1 MIRIV
6 LADDQLLFRTGLA
19 RLLQDVPNVA
29 IVGEAESG
37 DDALYLARD
46 LKPDIVLMEL
56 SLSGM
61 GGLEAT
67 QRIARLEPAPRVV
80 ALTNCVDAP
89 YPAQMLKAG
98 AYGYLSKR
106 VEQQELLLAIRRV
119 FSGRRYVCNDIAQD
133 LASYAYDGHSDS
145 PFDALS
151 NREMQIMMMVINCQK
166 VSEISLHLHLSPKT
180 VNSYRYRIFD
190 KLKISSDVELTLL
203 AVRHG
208 MIQTSLSR
216 PLRAQPHEEPHQG
229 EIEQGRRELNTA

>member
-1 MIRIV
+1 MKMIRIV
-6 LADDQLLFRTGLA
+6 LADEQQLFRTGLV
-19 RLLQDVPNVA
+19 QIFKDVANVS
-29 IVGEAESG
+29 VVAETASG
-37 DDALYLARD
+37 DDTVMAAKS

-56 SLSGM
+56 ALSGM

-67 QRIARLEPAPRVV
+67 QRITRMDYPPRVI

-98 AYGYLSKR
+98 AHGYLSKS
-106 VEQQELLLAIRRV
+106 VDQAELMLAIRRV
-119 FSGRRYVCNDIAQD
+119 FSGRRYICNDIAQD
-133 LASYAYDGHSDS
+133 LASYAYDDHSDS

-151 NREMQIMMMVINCQK
+151 QREMQIMMMVVNCQK
-166 VSEISLHLHLSPKT
+166 VSEISTHLHLSPKT

-208 MIQTSLSR
+208 MIMNNLQR
-216 PLRAQPHEEPHQG
+216 PVSAPRKEAELVAAEESVLFQS
-229 EIEQGRRELNTA
+229 A

>member
-6 LADDQLLFRTGLA
+6 LADDQLLFRTGLG
-19 RLLQDVPNVA
+19 RLLKDVSNVS
-29 IVGEAESG
+29 IVGEANSG
-37 DDALYLARD
+37 EEALHLARE
-46 LKPDIVLMEL
+46 LKPDIVLIEL
-56 SLSGM
+56 SLGGM

-67 QRIARLEPAPRVV
+67 QRMSRLEPAPKIV

-98 AYGYLSKR
+98 AHGYLSKH
-106 VEQQELLLAIRRV
+106 VDHQELLLAIRRI
-119 FSGRRYVCNDIAQD
+119 FSGRRYVCNEIAQD
-133 LASYAYDGHSDS
+133 LASYAYDNHSDS

-151 NREMQIMMMVINCQK
+151 HREMQIMMMVVNCQK
-166 VSEISLHLHLSPKT
+166 VSEISMHLHLSPKT

-208 MIQTSLSR
+208 MIQASLNR
-216 PLRAQPHEEPHQG
+216 PLRAQHHVDENERGQRSIAERG
-229 EIEQGRRELNTA
+229 